1 MPTNLD
7 EADKR
12 ERRFRSKCP
21 QKVAERIV
29 RAKQEKLVV
38 LKQGH
43 VSSNYSCRFKISGS
57 TGNVYKVKIGKV
69 PTCTC
74 PDFEKRE
81 DACKHTL
88 FVLLKIIGVD
98 VNDGLLYQKAFT
110 INELKTLFDKM
121 KANKRSAARYY
132 LEEDKDQ
139 GAVDELVSEFATT
152 NIEEGGY
159 QYTNVRGVTGQREH
173 RDRSTYRPFHWESPP
188 YKRWH

>member
-1 MPTNLD
+1 MPTIVD

-12 ERRFRSKCP
+12 EKRFRSKCP
-21 QKVAERIV
+21 QKVAERFV
-29 RAKQEKLVV
+29 RAKKEKFVV

-43 VSSNYSCRFKISGS
+43 VSSNHSCRFKVSGS

-88 FVLLKIIGVD
+88 FVLLKIIGLD
-98 VNDGLLYQKAFT
+98 ANDGT
-110 INELKTLFDKM
+110 VNELVLLFDEM
-121 KANKRSAARYY
+121 EANKRSAARYY
-132 LEEDKDQ
+132 LEEDQDE
-139 GAVDELVSEFATT
+139 VDKLVSEFAAT

-159 QYTNVRGVTGQREH
+159 QYTNVRGITGQRDH
-173 RDRSTYRPFHWESPP
+173 RDTSTYRPYHWESPP
-188 YKRWH
+188 YKRWR